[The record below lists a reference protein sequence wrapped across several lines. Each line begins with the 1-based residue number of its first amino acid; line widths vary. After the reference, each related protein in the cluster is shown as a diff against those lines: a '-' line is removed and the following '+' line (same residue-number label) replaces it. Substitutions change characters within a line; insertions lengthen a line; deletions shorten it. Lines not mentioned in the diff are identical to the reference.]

1 MDGVVDE
8 VMRVEEN
15 IYKGFEVDEKL
26 RTTFAL
32 TLTLFACFEEHRQK
46 HRRQCFFKNITTLR
60 KKHNVLHDVLGFRN
74 STRSYEKSLVT

>member
-1 MDGVVDE
+1 MVDE

-32 TLTLFACFEEHRQK
+32 TLTSFACFEEHRQK
-46 HRRQCFFKNITTLR
+46 HRRQSFFKNITTLR
-60 KKHNVLHDVLGFRN
+60 KKHNVLHDISGLFVGRGVAF
-74 STRSYEKSLVT
+74 LVEAFSSG

>member
-15 IYKGFEVDEKL
+15 IYKGFEVDEFLDKL

-32 TLTLFACFEEHRQK
+32 PE
-46 HRRQCFFKNITTLR
+46 I
-60 KKHNVLHDVLGFRN
+60 HD
-74 STRSYEKSLVT
+74 